1 LIIDHQP
8 YGIKSIHKKIG
19 NYDIIHMPCMVNQDA
34 NGLNQNPSS
43 NKEDTVKARWHGD
56 VDLEV
61 VPRWHA
67 STYYCT
73 LLGCFGDVF

>member
-1 LIIDHQP
+1 MA
-8 YGIKSIHKKIG
+8 HKK
-19 NYDIIHMPCMVNQDA
+19 VNWDA

-43 NKEDTVKARWHGD
+43 SKEDTTKARWHGD

-67 STYYCT
+67 YAYMCT
-73 LLGCFGDVF
+73 IL

>member
-1 LIIDHQP
+1 
-8 YGIKSIHKKIG
+8 
-19 NYDIIHMPCMVNQDA
+19 MVNQDA

-43 NKEDTVKARWHGD
+43 NKEDTIKARWHGD